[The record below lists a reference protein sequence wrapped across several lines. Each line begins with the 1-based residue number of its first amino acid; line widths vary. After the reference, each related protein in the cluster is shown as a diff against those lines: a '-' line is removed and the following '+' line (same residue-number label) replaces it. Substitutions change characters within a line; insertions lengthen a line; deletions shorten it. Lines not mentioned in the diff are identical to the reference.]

1 MNDVIDSD
9 LRVPTDMLPRCPKCG
24 AEMREASIRTTAELI
39 RHADAVL
46 VGSGSGLSSAV
57 GYNHYHHNTVFQ
69 KNFHDFEEAYGIQ
82 SLFQGFC
89 YIYSKPEQQWKF

>member
-1 MNDVIDSD
+1 MSYKLNDVIDSD
-9 LRVPTDMLPRCPKCG
+9 LRV
-24 AEMREASIRTTAELI
+24 STAELI
-39 RHADAVL
+39 RNVDAVL
-46 VGSGSGLSSAV
+46 VGAGSGLSSAA

-82 SLFQGFC
+82 SLFQGFY